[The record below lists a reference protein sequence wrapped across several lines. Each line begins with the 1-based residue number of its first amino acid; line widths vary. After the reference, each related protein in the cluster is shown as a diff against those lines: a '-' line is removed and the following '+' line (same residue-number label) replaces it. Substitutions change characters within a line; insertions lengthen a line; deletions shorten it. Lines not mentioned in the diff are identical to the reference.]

1 MNRQSES
8 VLAAALRRTGP
19 AHPLT
24 RVKEAVLV
32 ELSEEL
38 DGNCTW
44 DEITKRFNEE
54 TGEEVSTSTV
64 HRFCKSRGWH
74 EVCNKYV
81 PCFPALR
88 LTLL

>member
-1 MNRQSES
+1 MVSVKDLGGRGKSSPRALYDIVNRQGES

-64 HRFCKSRGWH
+64 HRFCKR
-74 EVCNKYV
+74 
-81 PCFPALR
+81 
-88 LTLL
+88 